1 MADRLRSTLRDGDRV
16 GRFGGD
22 EFLVICPGVD
32 SADQARE
39 IAERIA
45 TVLTSTV
52 DIGSRPVKL
61 RASVG
66 VAWTTEHLEADTL
79 IAWADSAMYESK
91 RRRVASRHPL
101 YGARRG
107 RGHVP
112 GRRLTAL
119 DPDRIDVQISGRT
132 RKLLCELEGTRVA
145 LHRVALGT
153 PTRRPWG
160 GRRVTVVATDRQLVG
175 VLSEFARTMASD
187 YPIQG
192 ILDHLVRRIV
202 DILPVTGAG
211 VTLISST
218 TSPHDVAA
226 SDAMALRFEKL
237 QTESA
242 KVPASAPTGPG
253 KRSSCP
259 TYATGTR
266 SPRSARGRSKPGSPR
281 CSPSRCGTTPASSG
295 RSICTGTPRDR
306 SSRGDMESAQ
316 TLADVTVAYLANA
329 QARSELQDAS
339 EQFHSSSLHDPL
351 TGLPNRLLLL
361 ERLEHALLRSLRSRD
376 PVAILFVD
384 LDRFKLVNDSHG
396 HLIGDEL
403 LVAVADRM
411 ASLIRPGDTLARL
424 SGDEFVVVCEAITKK
439 LQIHMIAR
447 RIVEA
452 LGSPFPLD
460 DVVVEV
466 SASVGIAFSTPKE
479 TDPEELLREA
489 DIAMYQAK
497 RRGGG
502 THQVVDVRE
511 QGLAERMVVLQ
522 RDLALAAERG
532 ELRTEYQPIVR
543 ICDGRILGAEALLRW
558 DHPSFGLIP
567 PTTLI
572 PLAEQSG
579 AINDIGRW
587 VLERACPDLHRW
599 GAGNTGGD
607 GPPHAFGMAVNVS
620 AHQLMAPEF
629 VATVAEVLEATG
641 TVAHDL
647 TLEVTESVFIH
658 DPKRAQLVLS
668 DLKALGV
675 LIALD
680 DFGTGYSSLSFL
692 KHFPVDSVKIDRI
705 FTADLVHDPASH
717 AIASKMIELAHLLDL
732 SVVTEGVETA
742 AQRDE
747 ARHMGSEYYQGYY
760 FARPMS
766 AESLDELMTEVAA
779 GLIRV

>member
-1 MADRLRSTLRDGDRV
+1 
-16 GRFGGD
+16 
-22 EFLVICPGVD
+22 
-32 SADQARE
+32 
-39 IAERIA
+39 
-45 TVLTSTV
+45 
-52 DIGSRPVKL
+52 
-61 RASVG
+61 
-66 VAWTTEHLEADTL
+66 
-79 IAWADSAMYESK
+79 
-91 RRRVASRHPL
+91 
-101 YGARRG
+101 
-107 RGHVP
+107 
-112 GRRLTAL
+112 
-119 DPDRIDVQISGRT
+119 
-132 RKLLCELEGTRVA
+132 
-145 LHRVALGT
+145 
-153 PTRRPWG
+153 
-160 GRRVTVVATDRQLVG
+160 VATDRQLVD

-187 YPIQG
+187 FPIQG

-202 DILPVTGAG
+202 DILPISGAG

-226 SDAMALRFEKL
+226 SDAAALRFEKL
-237 QTESA
+237 QTEIGEGPCLTAYRSGEAVAVPDLRGPHPFTAFGPRALEAGLAAVFTFPLRHNAGQLGALDLYRETPGPLSA
-242 KVPASAPTGPG
+242 
-253 KRSSCP
+253 
-259 TYATGTR
+259 
-266 SPRSARGRSKPGSPR
+266 
-281 CSPSRCGTTPASSG
+281 
-295 RSICTGTPRDR
+295 
-306 SSRGDMESAQ
+306 GDMEAAQ

-361 ERLEHALLRSLRSRD
+361 ERLEHALLRSVRSRH

-384 LDRFKLVNDSHG
+384 LDRFKIVNDSHG

-403 LVAVADRM
+403 LIAVANRM

-424 SGDEFVVVCEAITKK
+424 SGDEFVILCEAISAK

-460 DVVVEV
+460 DVVVDV
-466 SASVGIAFSTPKE
+466 SASVGIAFSAPQE

-522 RDLALAAERG
+522 RDLGLAVERG

-543 ICDGRILGAEALLRW
+543 ISDGRILGAEALLRW

-599 GAGNTGGD
+599 SEAGLRRNGAGPGSNGA
-607 GPPHAFGMAVNVS
+607 PHAFGIAVNVS
-620 AHQLMAPEF
+620 AHQLMAPDF
-629 VATVAEVLEATG
+629 VATVAEVLEDTR
-641 TVAHDL
+641 TVPHDL
-647 TLEVTESVFIH
+647 TLEITESVFIH
-658 DPKRAQLVLS
+658 DPKRAQVVLS

-705 FTADLVHDPASH
+705 FTADLVHDIASH
-717 AIASKMIELAHLLDL
+717 AIASKMVELAHLLDL

-747 ARHMGSEYYQGYY
+747 AHRMGSECYQGFY

-766 AESLDELMTEVAA
+766 AESLDELMIEAA
-779 GLIRV
+779 AV

>member
-1 MADRLRSTLRDGDRV
+1 
-16 GRFGGD
+16 
-22 EFLVICPGVD
+22 
-32 SADQARE
+32 
-39 IAERIA
+39 
-45 TVLTSTV
+45 
-52 DIGSRPVKL
+52 
-61 RASVG
+61 
-66 VAWTTEHLEADTL
+66 
-79 IAWADSAMYESK
+79 
-91 RRRVASRHPL
+91 
-101 YGARRG
+101 
-107 RGHVP
+107 
-112 GRRLTAL
+112 
-119 DPDRIDVQISGRT
+119 
-132 RKLLCELEGTRVA
+132 
-145 LHRVALGT
+145 
-153 PTRRPWG
+153 
-160 GRRVTVVATDRQLVG
+160 VATDRQLAD

-187 YPIQG
+187 FPIQG

-218 TSPHDVAA
+218 TDPHDVAA
-226 SDAMALRFEKL
+226 SDEAALRFEKL
-237 QTESA
+237 QTQIGE
-242 KVPASAPTGPG
+242 GP
-253 KRSSCP
+253 CI
-259 TYATGTR
+259 TAYE
-266 SPRSARGRSKPGSPR
+266 
-281 CSPSRCGTTPASSG
+281 SG
-295 RSICTGTPRDR
+295 RAVAVPDLRSQHPFTAFGPAALAAGLAAVFTFPLRHNAGQLGALDLYRDTPGPL
-306 SSRGDMESAQ
+306 SSGDMEAAQ

-329 QARSELQDAS
+329 QARSALQDAS
-339 EQFHSSSLHDPL
+339 EQFHTSALHDPL

-361 ERLEHALLRSLRSRD
+361 ERLEHALLRSVRSRH

-424 SGDEFVVVCEAITKK
+424 SGDEFVIICEEISKK

-447 RIVEA
+447 RIVGA
-452 LGSPFPLD
+452 LGAPFPLD

-466 SASVGIAFSTPKE
+466 SASVGIAFSTPKGK
-479 TDPEELLREA
+479 DAEELLREA

-511 QGLAERMVVLQ
+511 QGLAERMVTLQ
-522 RDLALAAERG
+522 RDLGLAVERG
-532 ELRTEYQPIVR
+532 ELRNEYQPIVR
-543 ICDGRILGAEALLRW
+543 SSDGRILGAEALLRW
-558 DHPSFGLIP
+558 DHPAFGLIP

-587 VLERACPDLHRW
+587 VLERACPDLRRW
-599 GAGNTGGD
+599 GERSD
-607 GPPHAFGMAVNVS
+607 FGMAVNVS
-620 AHQLMAPEF
+620 AHQLMAPDF

-641 TVAHDL
+641 TLPRNL
-647 TLEVTESVFIH
+647 TLEITESVFIH
-658 DPKRAQLVLS
+658 DPKRARVVLS

-705 FTADLVHDPASH
+705 FTADLTHDSASH

-747 ARHMGSEYYQGYY
+747 ALLMGSECYQGYY

-766 AESLDELMTEVAA
+766 AERLSDLLIEAA
-779 GLIRV
+779 AV

>member
-1 MADRLRSTLRDGDRV
+1 
-16 GRFGGD
+16 
-22 EFLVICPGVD
+22 
-32 SADQARE
+32 
-39 IAERIA
+39 
-45 TVLTSTV
+45 
-52 DIGSRPVKL
+52 
-61 RASVG
+61 
-66 VAWTTEHLEADTL
+66 
-79 IAWADSAMYESK
+79 
-91 RRRVASRHPL
+91 
-101 YGARRG
+101 
-107 RGHVP
+107 
-112 GRRLTAL
+112 
-119 DPDRIDVQISGRT
+119 
-132 RKLLCELEGTRVA
+132 
-145 LHRVALGT
+145 
-153 PTRRPWG
+153 
-160 GRRVTVVATDRQLVG
+160 
-175 VLSEFARTMASD
+175 MASD
-187 YPIQG
+187 FPIQG

-202 DILPVTGAG
+202 DILPITGAG

-226 SDAMALRFEKL
+226 SDDAALRFEKL
-237 QTESA
+237 QTEIGEGPCLSA
-242 KVPASAPTGPG
+242 YESGEAVAVPDLRRPHPFTSFGPPALAAG
-253 KRSSCP
+253 LAAVFTFPLRHNGRQLGALDL
-259 TYATGTR
+259 YR
-266 SPRSARGRSKPGSPR
+266 DSPGPLSP
-281 CSPSRCGTTPASSG
+281 
-295 RSICTGTPRDR
+295 
-306 SSRGDMESAQ
+306 GDMEAAQ

-339 EQFHSSSLHDPL
+339 EQFHSSALHDPL

-361 ERLEHALLRSLRSRD
+361 ERLEHALLRSVRSRH

-411 ASLIRPGDTLARL
+411 AGLIRPGDTLARL
-424 SGDEFVVVCEAITKK
+424 SGDEFVIVCETITKK

-452 LGSPFPLD
+452 LGTPFPLN

-466 SASVGIAFSTPKE
+466 SASVGIAFSAPKG

-511 QGLAERMVVLQ
+511 QGLAERLVLLQ
-522 RDLALAAERG
+522 RDLGLAVERG
-532 ELRTEYQPIVR
+532 ELRNEYQPIVR
-543 ICDGRILGAEALLRW
+543 ISDGRILGAEALLRW

-587 VLERACPDLHRW
+587 VLERACPDLRRW
-599 GAGNTGGD
+599 SQAAQWANGRAA
-607 GPPHAFGMAVNVS
+607 AFGMAVNVS
-620 AHQLMAPEF
+620 AHQLMAPDF

-641 TVAHDL
+641 TVPHDL
-647 TLEVTESVFIH
+647 TLEITESVFIH
-658 DPKRAQLVLS
+658 DPKRAQVVLS
-668 DLKALGV
+668 DLKVLGV

-705 FTADLVHDPASH
+705 FTADLVHDSASH
-717 AIASKMIELAHLLDL
+717 AIVSKMIELAHLLDL

-747 ARHMGSEYYQGYY
+747 ALLMGSECYQGYY

-766 AESLDELMTEVAA
+766 AESLDDLIIEAA
-779 GLIRV
+779 AV

>member
-1 MADRLRSTLRDGDRV
+1 
-16 GRFGGD
+16 
-22 EFLVICPGVD
+22 
-32 SADQARE
+32 
-39 IAERIA
+39 
-45 TVLTSTV
+45 
-52 DIGSRPVKL
+52 
-61 RASVG
+61 
-66 VAWTTEHLEADTL
+66 
-79 IAWADSAMYESK
+79 
-91 RRRVASRHPL
+91 
-101 YGARRG
+101 
-107 RGHVP
+107 
-112 GRRLTAL
+112 
-119 DPDRIDVQISGRT
+119 
-132 RKLLCELEGTRVA
+132 
-145 LHRVALGT
+145 
-153 PTRRPWG
+153 
-160 GRRVTVVATDRQLVG
+160 VATDRQLVE

-237 QTESA
+237 QTEIGEGPCISA
-242 KVPASAPTGPG
+242 YHSGKAVVVPDL
-253 KRSSCP
+253 
-259 TYATGTR
+259 
-266 SPRSARGRSKPGSPR
+266 
-281 CSPSRCGTTPASSG
+281 
-295 RSICTGTPRDR
+295 RDR
-306 SSRGDMESAQ
+306 HPFAAFGPRALEAGLGAVFTFPLRHNDGQLGALDLYRDTPGPLSPADMESAQ

-411 ASLIRPGDTLARL
+411 AKLIRPGDTLARL

-439 LQIHMIAR
+439 LQIHMIAA

-466 SASVGIAFSTPKE
+466 SASVGIAFSTPKG

-522 RDLALAAERG
+522 RDLGLAVERG

-558 DHPSFGLIP
+558 DHPLFGLIP

-599 GAGNTGGD
+599 GA
-607 GPPHAFGMAVNVS
+607 PHTFGMAVNVS
-620 AHQLMAPEF
+620 VHQLMAPDF

-641 TVAHDL
+641 TLAHDL

-658 DPKRAQLVLS
+658 DPKRAQVVLS
-668 DLKALGV
+668 DLKELGV

-747 ARHMGSEYYQGYY
+747 ARHMGSECYQGYY

-766 AESLDELMTEVAA
+766 AESLDELMIEMAA
-779 GLIRV
+779 V

>member
-1 MADRLRSTLRDGDRV
+1 
-16 GRFGGD
+16 
-22 EFLVICPGVD
+22 
-32 SADQARE
+32 
-39 IAERIA
+39 
-45 TVLTSTV
+45 
-52 DIGSRPVKL
+52 
-61 RASVG
+61 
-66 VAWTTEHLEADTL
+66 
-79 IAWADSAMYESK
+79 
-91 RRRVASRHPL
+91 
-101 YGARRG
+101 
-107 RGHVP
+107 
-112 GRRLTAL
+112 
-119 DPDRIDVQISGRT
+119 
-132 RKLLCELEGTRVA
+132 
-145 LHRVALGT
+145 
-153 PTRRPWG
+153 
-160 GRRVTVVATDRQLVG
+160 
-175 VLSEFARTMASD
+175 MASD
-187 YPIQG
+187 FPIQG

-202 DILPVTGAG
+202 DILPITGAG
-211 VTLISST
+211 VTLISSST
-218 TSPHDVAA
+218 NPHDVAA
-226 SDAMALRFEKL
+226 SDPAALRFEKL
-237 QTESA
+237 QTQIGEGPCISA
-242 KVPASAPTGPG
+242 
-253 KRSSCP
+253 
-259 TYATGTR
+259 YE
-266 SPRSARGRSKPGSPR
+266 
-281 CSPSRCGTTPASSG
+281 SG
-295 RSICTGTPRDR
+295 RAVAVPDLRSQHPFAAFGPAALAAGLGAVFTFPLRHNAGQLGALDLYRDTPGPL
-306 SSRGDMESAQ
+306 SSADMEAAQ

-329 QARSELQDAS
+329 QARSALQDAS

-361 ERLEHALLRSLRSRD
+361 ERLEHALQRSVRSRH

-411 ASLIRPGDTLARL
+411 AGLIRPGDTLARL
-424 SGDEFVVVCEAITKK
+424 SGDEFVIICEEITKK

-452 LGSPFPLD
+452 LRAPFPLD

-466 SASVGIAFSTPKE
+466 SASVGIAFSTPKG

-511 QGLAERMVVLQ
+511 QGLAERMVTLQ
-522 RDLALAAERG
+522 RDLGLAVERG
-532 ELRTEYQPIVR
+532 ELRNEYQPIVR
-543 ICDGRILGAEALLRW
+543 SSDGRILGAEALLRW
-558 DHPSFGLIP
+558 DHPAFGLIP

-587 VLERACPDLHRW
+587 VLERACPDLRRW
-599 GAGNTGGD
+599 SEGGEGGGGD
-607 GPPHAFGMAVNVS
+607 LDPFTFGMAVNVS
-620 AHQLMAPEF
+620 AHQLMAPDF

-641 TVAHDL
+641 TLPHNL
-647 TLEVTESVFIH
+647 TLEITESVFIH
-658 DPKRAQLVLS
+658 DPKRARVVLS

-705 FTADLVHDPASH
+705 FTADLVHDSASH

-732 SVVTEGVETA
+732 SVVTEGVETV

-747 ARHMGSEYYQGYY
+747 ALLLGSECYQGYY

-766 AESLDELMTEVAA
+766 AERLSDLLIEAA
-779 GLIRV
+779 AV

>member
-1 MADRLRSTLRDGDRV
+1 
-16 GRFGGD
+16 
-22 EFLVICPGVD
+22 
-32 SADQARE
+32 
-39 IAERIA
+39 
-45 TVLTSTV
+45 
-52 DIGSRPVKL
+52 
-61 RASVG
+61 
-66 VAWTTEHLEADTL
+66 
-79 IAWADSAMYESK
+79 
-91 RRRVASRHPL
+91 
-101 YGARRG
+101 
-107 RGHVP
+107 
-112 GRRLTAL
+112 
-119 DPDRIDVQISGRT
+119 
-132 RKLLCELEGTRVA
+132 
-145 LHRVALGT
+145 
-153 PTRRPWG
+153 
-160 GRRVTVVATDRQLVG
+160 
-175 VLSEFARTMASD
+175 MASD
-187 YPIQG
+187 FPIQG

-202 DILPVTGAG
+202 DILPISGAG

-218 TSPHDVAA
+218 ISPHDVAA
-226 SDAMALRFEKL
+226 SDAAALRFEKL
-237 QTESA
+237 QTEIGEGPCLSA
-242 KVPASAPTGPG
+242 YRSGTAVAVPDLRGPHPFTAFGPRALEAGLAAVFTFPLRHNGAQLGALDLYRDTPGPLSA
-253 KRSSCP
+253 
-259 TYATGTR
+259 
-266 SPRSARGRSKPGSPR
+266 
-281 CSPSRCGTTPASSG
+281 
-295 RSICTGTPRDR
+295 
-306 SSRGDMESAQ
+306 GDMTAAQ

-361 ERLEHALLRSLRSRD
+361 ERLEHALLRGTRSHH

-403 LVAVADRM
+403 LVAVANRM
-411 ASLIRPGDTLARL
+411 AGLIRPGDTLARL
-424 SGDEFVVVCEAITKK
+424 SGDEFVIVCEAISEK

-452 LGSPFPLD
+452 LAAPFPLD
-460 DVVVEV
+460 DVIVDL
-466 SASVGIAFSTPKE
+466 SASVGIAFSTPTG

-522 RDLALAAERG
+522 RDLGGAVERG

-543 ICDGRILGAEALLRW
+543 ISDGRILGAEALLRW

-599 GAGNTGGD
+599 SKGCVTAEGSPRT
-607 GPPHAFGMAVNVS
+607 FGMAVNVS
-620 AHQLMAPEF
+620 AHQLMAPDF

-641 TVAHDL
+641 TAAPDL
-647 TLEVTESVFIH
+647 TLEITETVFIH
-658 DPKRAQLVLS
+658 DPKRARVVLS

-732 SVVTEGVETA
+732 TVVTEGVETA
-742 AQRDE
+742 EQRDE
-747 ARHMGSEYYQGYY
+747 ADFMGSESYQGYY

-766 AESLDELMTEVAA
+766 AESLDELMIEVAVA
-779 GLIRV
+779 

>member
-1 MADRLRSTLRDGDRV
+1 
-16 GRFGGD
+16 
-22 EFLVICPGVD
+22 
-32 SADQARE
+32 
-39 IAERIA
+39 
-45 TVLTSTV
+45 
-52 DIGSRPVKL
+52 
-61 RASVG
+61 
-66 VAWTTEHLEADTL
+66 
-79 IAWADSAMYESK
+79 
-91 RRRVASRHPL
+91 
-101 YGARRG
+101 
-107 RGHVP
+107 
-112 GRRLTAL
+112 
-119 DPDRIDVQISGRT
+119 
-132 RKLLCELEGTRVA
+132 
-145 LHRVALGT
+145 
-153 PTRRPWG
+153 
-160 GRRVTVVATDRQLVG
+160 VATDRQLAD
-175 VLSEFARTMASD
+175 VLSEFARTMATD
-187 YPIQG
+187 FPIQG

-202 DILPVTGAG
+202 DILPITGAG

-226 SDAMALRFEKL
+226 SDEAALRFEKL
-237 QTESA
+237 QTDIGEGPCLSA
-242 KVPASAPTGPG
+242 YHSGQAVAVPDL
-253 KRSSCP
+253 
-259 TYATGTR
+259 
-266 SPRSARGRSKPGSPR
+266 RGRHPFGAFGPAALAAGLAAVFTFPLRHNAKQLGALDLYRDTPGPLS
-281 CSPSRCGTTPASSG
+281 A
-295 RSICTGTPRDR
+295 
-306 SSRGDMESAQ
+306 GDMEAAQ

-351 TGLPNRLLLL
+351 TGLPNRILLL
-361 ERLEHALLRSLRSRD
+361 ERLEHALLRSVRSLH

-411 ASLIRPGDTLARL
+411 AGLLRPGDTLARL
-424 SGDEFVVVCEAITKK
+424 SGDEFVIVCEAITKK
-439 LQIHMIAR
+439 LQIHIIAR

-460 DVVVEV
+460 EVVVEV
-466 SASVGIAFSTPKE
+466 SASVGIAFSTPKG

-511 QGLAERMVVLQ
+511 QGLAERLVVLQ
-522 RDLALAAERG
+522 RDLGLAVERG
-532 ELRTEYQPIVR
+532 ELRNEYQPIVR
-543 ICDGRILGAEALLRW
+543 ISDGRILGAEALLRW

-587 VLERACPDLHRW
+587 VLERACPDMHRW
-599 GAGNTGGD
+599 GRGSLT
-607 GPPHAFGMAVNVS
+607 FGMAVNVS
-620 AHQLMAPEF
+620 AHQLMAPDF

-641 TVAHDL
+641 TRPRDL
-647 TLEVTESVFIH
+647 TLEITESVFIH
-658 DPKRAQLVLS
+658 DPKRARVVLA

-692 KHFPVDSVKIDRI
+692 KQFPVDSVKIDRI
-705 FTADLVHDPASH
+705 FTADLVHDSSSH

-742 AQRDE
+742 AQRNE
-747 ARHMGSEYYQGYY
+747 ARRMGSECYQGYY

-766 AESLDELMTEVAA
+766 AESLDDLMIEAA
-779 GLIRV
+779 AV

>member
-1 MADRLRSTLRDGDRV
+1 M
-16 GRFGGD
+16 
-22 EFLVICPGVD
+22 
-32 SADQARE
+32 
-39 IAERIA
+39 
-45 TVLTSTV
+45 
-52 DIGSRPVKL
+52 
-61 RASVG
+61 
-66 VAWTTEHLEADTL
+66 
-79 IAWADSAMYESK
+79 
-91 RRRVASRHPL
+91 
-101 YGARRG
+101 
-107 RGHVP
+107 
-112 GRRLTAL
+112 
-119 DPDRIDVQISGRT
+119 
-132 RKLLCELEGTRVA
+132 
-145 LHRVALGT
+145 
-153 PTRRPWG
+153 
-160 GRRVTVVATDRQLVG
+160 ATDRQLVE

-237 QTESA
+237 QTEIGEGPCISA
-242 KVPASAPTGPG
+242 YRSGKAVVVPDL
-253 KRSSCP
+253 
-259 TYATGTR
+259 
-266 SPRSARGRSKPGSPR
+266 
-281 CSPSRCGTTPASSG
+281 
-295 RSICTGTPRDR
+295 RDR
-306 SSRGDMESAQ
+306 HPFASFGPRALQAGLGAVFTFPLRHNDGQLGALDLYRDTPGPLSPADMESAQ

-411 ASLIRPGDTLARL
+411 AKLIRPGDTLARL

-439 LQIHMIAR
+439 LQIHMIAA

-466 SASVGIAFSTPKE
+466 SASVGIAFSTPKG

-522 RDLALAAERG
+522 RDLGLAVERG

-558 DHPSFGLIP
+558 DHPLFGLIP

-599 GAGNTGGD
+599 GAAHT
-607 GPPHAFGMAVNVS
+607 FGMAVNVS
-620 AHQLMAPEF
+620 VHQLMAPDF

-641 TVAHDL
+641 TLAHDL

-658 DPKRAQLVLS
+658 DPKRAQVVLS
-668 DLKALGV
+668 DLKELGV

-747 ARHMGSEYYQGYY
+747 ARHMGSECYQGYY

-766 AESLDELMTEVAA
+766 AENLDELMIEMAA
-779 GLIRV
+779 V

>member
-1 MADRLRSTLRDGDRV
+1 M
-16 GRFGGD
+16 
-22 EFLVICPGVD
+22 
-32 SADQARE
+32 
-39 IAERIA
+39 
-45 TVLTSTV
+45 
-52 DIGSRPVKL
+52 
-61 RASVG
+61 
-66 VAWTTEHLEADTL
+66 
-79 IAWADSAMYESK
+79 
-91 RRRVASRHPL
+91 
-101 YGARRG
+101 
-107 RGHVP
+107 
-112 GRRLTAL
+112 
-119 DPDRIDVQISGRT
+119 
-132 RKLLCELEGTRVA
+132 
-145 LHRVALGT
+145 
-153 PTRRPWG
+153 
-160 GRRVTVVATDRQLVG
+160 ATDRQLVG

-202 DILPVTGAG
+202 DIMPVTGAG

-237 QTESA
+237 QTELGEGPCLSA
-242 KVPASAPTGPG
+242 YRSGEAVVVPDL
-253 KRSSCP
+253 
-259 TYATGTR
+259 
-266 SPRSARGRSKPGSPR
+266 
-281 CSPSRCGTTPASSG
+281 
-295 RSICTGTPRDR
+295 RDR
-306 SSRGDMESAQ
+306 HPFTAFGPRALEAGLAAVFTFPLRHNAGQLGALDLYRDTPGPLSRGDMESAQ

-439 LQIHMIAR
+439 LQIHLIAR

-466 SASVGIAFSTPKE
+466 SASVGIAFSTPKA

-522 RDLALAAERG
+522 RDLALAAQRG

-558 DHPSFGLIP
+558 DHPLFGLIP

-766 AESLDELMTEVAA
+766 AESLDELMTEVA
-779 GLIRV
+779 VV

>member
-1 MADRLRSTLRDGDRV
+1 
-16 GRFGGD
+16 
-22 EFLVICPGVD
+22 
-32 SADQARE
+32 
-39 IAERIA
+39 
-45 TVLTSTV
+45 
-52 DIGSRPVKL
+52 
-61 RASVG
+61 
-66 VAWTTEHLEADTL
+66 
-79 IAWADSAMYESK
+79 
-91 RRRVASRHPL
+91 
-101 YGARRG
+101 
-107 RGHVP
+107 
-112 GRRLTAL
+112 
-119 DPDRIDVQISGRT
+119 
-132 RKLLCELEGTRVA
+132 
-145 LHRVALGT
+145 
-153 PTRRPWG
+153 
-160 GRRVTVVATDRQLVG
+160 
-175 VLSEFARTMASD
+175 MASD
-187 YPIQG
+187 FPIQG

-202 DILPVTGAG
+202 DILPITGAG

-226 SDAMALRFEKL
+226 SDEAALRFEKL
-237 QTESA
+237 QTEIGEGPCLSA
-242 KVPASAPTGPG
+242 YESGEAVAVPDLRRPHPFTSFGPPALAAG
-253 KRSSCP
+253 LAAVFTFPLRHNGRQLGALDLYRDTP
-259 TYATGTR
+259 GPL
-266 SPRSARGRSKPGSPR
+266 SP
-281 CSPSRCGTTPASSG
+281 
-295 RSICTGTPRDR
+295 
-306 SSRGDMESAQ
+306 GDMEAAQ

-339 EQFHSSSLHDPL
+339 EQFHSSALHDPL

-361 ERLEHALLRSLRSRD
+361 ERLEHALLRSLRSRH

-411 ASLIRPGDTLARL
+411 AGLIRPGDTLARL
-424 SGDEFVVVCEAITKK
+424 SGDEFVIVCEAITKK

-452 LGSPFPLD
+452 LGTPFPLN

-466 SASVGIAFSTPKE
+466 SASVGIAFSAPQG

-511 QGLAERMVVLQ
+511 QGLAERLVLLQ
-522 RDLALAAERG
+522 RDLGLAVERG
-532 ELRTEYQPIVR
+532 ELRNEYQPIVR
-543 ICDGRILGAEALLRW
+543 ISDGRILGAEALLRW

-579 AINDIGRW
+579 TINDIGRW
-587 VLERACPDLHRW
+587 VLERACPDLRRW
-599 GAGNTGGD
+599 SQAPQGANGRAA
-607 GPPHAFGMAVNVS
+607 AFGMAVNVS
-620 AHQLMAPEF
+620 AHQLMAPDF

-641 TVAHDL
+641 TVPHDL
-647 TLEVTESVFIH
+647 TLEITESVFIH
-658 DPKRAQLVLS
+658 DPKRAQVVLS
-668 DLKALGV
+668 DLKVLGV

-705 FTADLVHDPASH
+705 FTADLVHDSASH
-717 AIASKMIELAHLLDL
+717 AIVSKMIELAHLLDL

-747 ARHMGSEYYQGYY
+747 ALLMGSECYQGYY

-766 AESLDELMTEVAA
+766 AESLDDLIIEAA
-779 GLIRV
+779 AV